1 VNYSLRLHM
10 SNAKKKETR
19 HQEDQQIQDKI
30 ELLRG
35 TTVVWGQLLGDF
47 CTSSAIDY
55 H

>member
-10 SNAKKKETR
+10 SNAR

-30 ELLRG
+30 ERPRG